1 MALRLGL
8 ASRFQPE
15 GIRNAGEIRE
25 ARVCD
30 EIRATDITLHE
41 SKTEHY
47 DTLNIEQWE
56 QRLIQEALRRTKANI
71 PEAAD
76 LLGISR
82 ATMYRKLES
91 YGINK
96 DEFL

>member
-1 MALRLGL
+1 MIEYSWPGNVRQLRNLIDSAVVL
-8 ASRFQPE
+8 AT
-15 GIRNAGEIRE
+15 G
-25 ARVCD
+25 D

-41 SKTEHY
+41 SKTEIY

-82 ATMYRKLES
+82 ATLYRKIETL
-91 YGINK
+91 GLNK
-96 DEFL
+96 DEFS